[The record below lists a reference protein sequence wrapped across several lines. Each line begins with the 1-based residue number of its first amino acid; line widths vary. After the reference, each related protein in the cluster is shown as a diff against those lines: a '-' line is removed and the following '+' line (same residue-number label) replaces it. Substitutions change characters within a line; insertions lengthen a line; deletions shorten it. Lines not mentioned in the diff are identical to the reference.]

1 MDINDK
7 LEELGEDGSQ
17 DAMLQLHKIMN
28 QYPLC
33 IPRGLEIL
41 SQNDTNLS
49 VSIIG
54 TVVNTHSQF
63 VPAGLT
69 ALSTC
74 ASNNAAMEIFKLTRD
89 HPSPIHT
96 IQAIDIYENR
106 GEDMDVMM
114 LSELLTLNP
123 DFMDDGLEAFG
134 NINSDKSLKAV
145 ASIAVNYPDHQ
156 TQGLRILKESSHE
169 NAPEIYKNAL
179 AKITRAAAADP
190 EPAARAAEAGR
201 EPKRE
206 PQALLPAASRAF
218 DYSLSPA
225 ARLQALAAD
234 GSDKAVSEIYKL
246 VTNHEELI
254 SEGIALLAGNNGY
267 RAVASIRLL
276 CEAHPEYVSE
286 GIAALGKNPKHTAPR
301 TMADLLKT
309 FPDPENVTQALTVLS
324 QRGDS
329 PAIVGIGRIM
339 MEHPDQTEEGF
350 NALRP
355 HINGKEAEK
364 VMVVARGVME
374 KQPAAIGPG
383 LVFLQEEGSDES
395 LDLIDYYLEQM
406 TGRPLTDE
414 SRERAEYEKF
424 CDDLPDYLDKHE
436 IDMSEN
442 GEEYP
447 SL

>member
-7 LEELGEDGSQ
+7 LEELGKDGSQ
-17 DAMLQLHKIMN
+17 NAMLELHKIIN

-49 VSIIG
+49 VSIIS
-54 TVVNTHSQF
+54 TVVDKHSQY
-63 VPAGLT
+63 VPAGLN

-74 ASNNAAMEIFKLTRD
+74 ASDNAAMEIFKLARD
-89 HPSPIHT
+89 HLSPIHT

-106 GEDMDVMM
+106 GEDMDVVM

-123 DFMDDGLEAFG
+123 DFIDDGLEAFG

-145 ASIAVNYPDHQ
+145 ASIAIHYPEHQ

-169 NAPEIYKNAL
+169 NAPEIYNKTL
-179 AKITRAAAADP
+179 DKITKETAKDKVSTGANT
-190 EPAARAAEAGR
+190 
-201 EPKRE
+201 K
-206 PQALLPAASRAF
+206 PQALLPAASGAF
-218 DYSLSPA
+218 DYNLSPA

-234 GSDKAVSEIYKL
+234 GSDKAVNEIYKL

-254 SEGIALLAGNNGY
+254 SEGIALLAENNGY

-286 GIAALGKNPKHTAPR
+286 GIAALGRNPKHTAPR

-309 FPDPENVTQALTVLS
+309 FPDPENVTQAFSVLS

-329 PAIVGIGRIM
+329 PGIVGIGRIM
-339 MEHPDQTEEGF
+339 MEHPDQAEEGF

-355 HINGKEAEK
+355 HMNGKEAEK
-364 VMVVARGVME
+364 VMVVAYGVME

-424 CDDLPDYLDKHE
+424 CDGLDEYLETLE
-436 IDMSEN
+436 IDRPED
-442 GEEYP
+442 GEDYP